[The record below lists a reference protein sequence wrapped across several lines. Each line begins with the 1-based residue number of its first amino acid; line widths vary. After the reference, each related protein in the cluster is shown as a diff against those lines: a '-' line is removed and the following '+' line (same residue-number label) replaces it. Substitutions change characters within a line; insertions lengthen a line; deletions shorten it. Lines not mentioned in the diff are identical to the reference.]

1 MKKDV
6 NRKQPE
12 FKQNAVKLTE
22 KIGVV
27 STAEKLRIP
36 LSTLQRWKAHN
47 NLPIEIQLIFSAC
60 IAYRSKTPYSC
71 KRL

>member
-6 NRKQPE
+6 NCKQPE

-27 STAEKLRIP
+27 STAKKLNIP

-47 NLPIEIQLIFSAC
+47 NLPIEKSQNVLKLQGFLNGMAINSVYL
-60 IAYRSKTPYSC
+60 
-71 KRL
+71 

>member
-1 MKKDV
+1 MKKDI

-27 STAEKLRIP
+27 STSEQLNIP
-36 LSTLQRWKAHN
+36 LSALQRWKAHN
-47 NLPIEIQLIFSAC
+47 NLPSEKYFI
-60 IAYRSKTPYSC
+60 Y
-71 KRL
+71 